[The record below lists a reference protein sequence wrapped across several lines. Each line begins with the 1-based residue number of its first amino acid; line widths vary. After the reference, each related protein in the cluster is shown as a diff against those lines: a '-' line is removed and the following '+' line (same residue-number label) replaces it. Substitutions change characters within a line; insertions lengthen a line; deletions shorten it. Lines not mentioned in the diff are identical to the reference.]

1 MITKEQILAATGEE
15 LSRLAG
21 EVLRGTHDNMGGRCK
36 KCLLCCEYQKPPFG
50 CHVDITWPEA
60 MKYFMSMYKKHGKA
74 KMLKAMQEVY
84 VSATGDTNGIAYVL
98 DWWPFGA
105 GVEGNL
111 KAAAICEV
119 NNT

>member
-1 MITKEQILAATGEE
+1 
-15 LSRLAG
+15 
-21 EVLRGTHDNMGGRCK
+21 
-36 KCLLCCEYQKPPFG
+36 
-50 CHVDITWPEA
+50 
-60 MKYFMSMYKKHGKA
+60 MYKKHGKA

>member
-36 KCLLCCEYQKPPFG
+36 KCLLCREYQKPPFG

-60 MKYFMSMYKKHGKA
+60 MKCRDWAVKEFGDETFSYTFVDVWVGTSHNEMGPDF
-74 KMLKAMQEVY
+74 
-84 VSATGDTNGIAYVL
+84 VSYALPEHYI
-98 DWWPFGA
+98 
-105 GVEGNL
+105 
-111 KAAAICEV
+111 KAACICKMAK
-119 NNT
+119 